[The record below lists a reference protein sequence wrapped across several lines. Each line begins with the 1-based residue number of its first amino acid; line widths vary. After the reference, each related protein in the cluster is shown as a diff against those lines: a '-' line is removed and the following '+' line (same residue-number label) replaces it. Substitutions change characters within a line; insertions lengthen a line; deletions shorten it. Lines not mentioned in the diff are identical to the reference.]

1 MWCGFVFNKDYY
13 PQKFLSLI
21 VFKKAHKVWALMTFF
36 CQKGSGKPVVIEN
49 RLTPVAMA
57 LHHHSVVCNCPNAVR
72 QENLVLRVALTT
84 L

>member
-1 MWCGFVFNKDYY
+1 MWRGFVFNKDYY
-13 PQKFLSLI
+13 PQKNLSLI
-21 VFKKAHKVWALMTFF
+21 VFKKAHKVWALMTFL

-49 RLTPVAMA
+49 RLTPVAMV

-72 QENLVLRVALTT
+72 QENLVQRVALTT